1 MEFCK
6 DSFEEPQ
13 LAQSLGNELLF
24 ARQKKGLTQSYVASE
39 VGLKSGSTIQR
50 FEAGERCPGLCL
62 LVKMAALLEF
72 PLERF
77 VTGLPGQTTSTSSSP
92 DAVDT
97 SLLKALVKSDALI
110 TSDAALRKLIAE
122 QIKHLDPEDLMA
134 GMMRLLL
141 SDPRAD

>member
-1 MEFCK
+1 
-6 DSFEEPQ
+6 
-13 LAQSLGNELLF
+13 
-24 ARQKKGLTQSYVASE
+24 
-39 VGLKSGSTIQR
+39 
-50 FEAGERCPGLCL
+50 
-62 LVKMAALLEF
+62 MAALLEF

-77 VTGLPGQTTSTSSSP
+77 VTGLPGQTPSSPSSP
-92 DAVDT
+92 DSVDA

>member
-1 MEFCK
+1 MEFSK
-6 DSFEEPQ
+6 DCIAEPQ

-24 ARQKKGLTQSYVASE
+24 ARQKKGLTQSLVASE
-39 VGLKSGSTIQR
+39 IGLSSGSSIQR

-77 VTGLPGQTTSTSSSP
+77 VSRLPGQPVSTKASP
-92 DAVDT
+92 AVDT

-110 TSDAALRKLIAE
+110 TSDAELRKLIAE
-122 QIKHLDPEDLMA
+122 QIRHLDPEDLMSA
-134 GMMRLLL
+134 LMRLLL
-141 SDPRAD
+141 AEPQSL